1 MDRRIGLAIAVIIGA
16 VLVGVGAYQAGLAQ
30 GVAQGLA
37 TTGQGAQA
45 ALPYG
50 YWYHPFGFGFGFLGF
65 LLPLAFIFLLF
76 AAFRGGRG
84 GSWGPRTGMLDDWHR
99 RAHDEGERARRGSP
113 ASSERQQP

>member
-16 VLVGVGAYQAGLAQ
+16 LLVGVGAYQAGLAQ
-30 GVAQGLA
+30 GVAQGVV
-37 TTGQGAQA
+37 TTGQGAP

-84 GSWGPRTGMLDDWHR
+84 RGNWGPRTGMLDDWHR
-99 RAHDEGERARRGSP
+99 RAHDERQGRGPTSDTP
-113 ASSERQQP
+113 TQR